1 METQDNYA
9 PVPVWNQHQCLE
21 ITCPIEFILEL
32 IGTKWSIQIL
42 RELFRGQRRT
52 YELLEAL
59 PGISTKTLTVRLR
72 ELEKQ
77 GLIRRTVYAEI
88 PPRVEYSLTE
98 KGWELQPILLA
109 LKQVGERWLQQSN
122 CGCPLHNLPVESTP
136 VTVSP

>member
-1 METQDNYA
+1 MKTNKGYA
-9 PVPVWNQHQCLE
+9 PIPVWNQTQCLE
-21 ITCPIEFILEL
+21 MTCPIEFMLEL

-52 YELLEAL
+52 HQLIEAL

-109 LKQVGERWLQQSN
+109 LKQVGEQWLERSN
-122 CGCPLHNLPVESTP
+122 CVCTLQVLH
-136 VTVSP
+136 

>member
-1 METQDNYA
+1 MKTNKGYA
-9 PVPVWNQHQCLE
+9 PVQVWNQTQCLE
-21 ITCPIEFILEL
+21 MTCPIEFILEL

-42 RELFRGQRRT
+42 RELFRGHRRT
-52 YELLEAL
+52 HQLIEAL

-72 ELEKQ
+72 ELERQ

-109 LKQVGERWLQQSN
+109 LKQVGEQWLEQSN
-122 CGCPLHNLPVESTP
+122 CVCTLQVLH
-136 VTVSP
+136 

>member
-1 METQDNYA
+1 MKTNKGYV
-9 PVPVWNQHQCLE
+9 PIPVWNQNQCLE
-21 ITCPIEFILEL
+21 MTCPIEFMLEL

-52 YELLEAL
+52 HQLIEAL

-109 LKQVGERWLQQSN
+109 LKQVGEQWLEHSN
-122 CGCPLHNLPVESTP
+122 CVCTLQALH
-136 VTVSP
+136 